1 MKKIKNIDDLRKIDE
16 MLVDEFMDLFK
27 KSNVD
32 VLNKDYEKIANMWIL
47 LINEMRKRP
56 RVYEYSLYFTLLWC
70 IVKDL
75 KNLKKGVKHEKIKN
89 TTKNI
94 K

>member
-56 RVYEYSLYFTLLWC
+56 SVFEYSLYFVLLWC
-70 IVKDL
+70 IVKD
-75 KNLKKGVKHEKIKN
+75 LKKGVKHEKIKN

>member
-47 LINEMRKRP
+47 LINEMKKRP
-56 RVYEYSLYFTLLWC
+56 SVCEYSLYFVLLWC

-75 KNLKKGVKHEKIKN
+75 KGSVNKTLTKRRLKKYERF
-89 TTKNI
+89 
-94 K
+94 